1 MGQEVHDGGRPVPGS
16 AGAEELGRRCKEVV
30 RLAEQDGQDMATAC
44 RAAGVTQGEF
54 IAWSVAGLTTSQA
67 PLVHS
72 ISELV
77 QSYLQWAR
85 RGVDTPD

>member
-1 MGQEVHDGGRPVPGS
+1 
-16 AGAEELGRRCKEVV
+16 
-30 RLAEQDGQDMATAC
+30 MATAC

-54 IAWSVAGLTTSQA
+54 IAWSVAGLTASQA

-85 RGVDTPD
+85 RGVDTSD